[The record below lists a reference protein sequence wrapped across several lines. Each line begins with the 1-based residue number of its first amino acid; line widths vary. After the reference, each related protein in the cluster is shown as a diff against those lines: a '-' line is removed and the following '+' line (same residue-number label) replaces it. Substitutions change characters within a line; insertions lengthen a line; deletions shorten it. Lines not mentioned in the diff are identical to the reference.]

1 MGGITLQ
8 RSVFDEHNSH
18 NVTDTINRIHGSVS
32 KCRNSWL
39 SSPMHRP
46 TAMVSN
52 VVPAGAD
59 HVGKRSM
66 DSAEKRRRA
75 TNCKFRNVNLPILV
89 DSTGQSAKDGV
100 VSMTHNARLGSSCS
114 TIVSV
119 RPFSSPLWVARR
131 SVLVTAQPLSTLG
144 IGIYR
149 KP

>member
-8 RSVFDEHNSH
+8 
-18 NVTDTINRIHGSVS
+18 RIHGSVS
-32 KCRNSWL
+32 KCRNSW
-39 SSPMHRP
+39 HRP

-100 VSMTHNARLGSSCS
+100 VSMTHNARL
-114 TIVSV
+114 
-119 RPFSSPLWVARR
+119 ARR